1 VFYRQSTMNDET
13 VMDVDLAVALR
24 ALSHPARLSI
34 LKYLA
39 AHQGQCCCD
48 VAGCLPLAQSTV
60 SQHLKILLE
69 AGLISRHSK
78 GTRNHYA
85 LRAERL
91 AVVQGALA
99 GVLGELAPGA
109 AGGEKGP
116 S

>member
-1 VFYRQSTMNDET
+1 MNDES
-13 VMDVDLAVALR
+13 VWDVDLAVALR

-39 AHQGQCCCD
+39 EHQGQCCCD

-69 AGLISRHSK
+69 AGLVTRHAQ
-78 GTRNHYA
+78 GTRNRYA
-85 LRAERL
+85 LSAERL

-99 GVLGELAPGA
+99 DVLGELVPGTA
-109 AGGEKGP
+109 VSARRARKVA